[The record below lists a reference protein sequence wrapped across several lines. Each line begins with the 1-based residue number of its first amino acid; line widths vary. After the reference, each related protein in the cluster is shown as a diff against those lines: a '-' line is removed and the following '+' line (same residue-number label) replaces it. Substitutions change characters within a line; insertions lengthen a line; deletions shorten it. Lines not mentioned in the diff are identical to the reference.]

1 MKRII
6 FILLIMIS
14 KLSFASFPVSRE
26 IKIDENV
33 SPELTSIQII
43 LFVAIIVNIFRI
55 RRNIKTYGTIYKPL
69 SAYSEDQ
76 RIFMRLLLILSVI
89 LIILGAAIILN
100 PNFNT

>member
-1 MKRII
+1 
-6 FILLIMIS
+6 MIS
-14 KLSFASFPVSRE
+14 KLSFASFPVFRE

-43 LFVAIIVNIFRI
+43 LFVVVIIVNIFRI